1 MANAITTNKAREK
14 MVKAR
19 AGDIT
24 LAKITHMI
32 FGDGGA
38 DSTGK
43 PISPSGSDTKL
54 KNQTL
59 KKSIDGHIYPAST
72 TCRYSCRLTKEE
84 LADKNINEIG
94 LVDADGD
101 LVAVKTFGNK
111 YKDADMEMIF
121 EIDDEF

>member
-1 MANAITTNKAREK
+1 

-24 LAKITHMI
+24 LPKITHMV

-38 DSTGK
+38 NKEGK
-43 PISPSGSDTKL
+43 PIPLLGEETKL
-54 KNQTL
+54 KNQIL
-59 KKSIDGHIYPAST
+59 KKTIDVHTYPNNT
-72 TCRYSCRLTKEE
+72 TCRYSCKLCKED

-94 LVDADGD
+94 LVDSEGD
-101 LVAVKTFGNK
+101 LVAIKTFGNK

-121 EIDDEF
+121 QIDDEF